1 MKGREVMGVSRRELT
16 LSADPCNTRM
26 GLSGAKPA
34 LISGFSRF
42 SPRVNISA
50 IPIRVP
56 VSWFN
61 CNFRSQISKHFSP
74 LSPCGKY

>member
-1 MKGREVMGVSRRELT
+1 MTYKIIRGTYEREGGCEVSREELT

-61 CNFRSQISKHFSP
+61 FAN
-74 LSPCGKY
+74 